1 MKARLAPRARADLRA
16 AVRWIGRDN
25 LEAARD
31 FRNLVDAASILI
43 AANPAI
49 GSRRPLLTGNS
60 YRCWPLQG
68 YAYLIVY
75 SEARSPPEIAR
86 IIHTSRDLPDA
97 LADLRD

>member
-16 AVRWIGRDN
+16 AVRWIGRDD

-31 FRNLVDAASILI
+31 FRNLVNSASILI

-49 GSRRPLLTGNS
+49 GSRRTLLTGDG
-60 YRCWPLQG
+60 YRCWPLQR
-68 YAYLIVY
+68 YPYLIVY
-75 SEARSPPEIAR
+75 SEKRSPPEIAR
-86 IIHTSRDLPDA
+86 IIHSARDLPGA